1 MHEVTLVHALQARRD
16 LAGELQQ
23 QTLLVKRL
31 SSDLVAS
38 QIRFQV
44 SLKHTK
50 KLKLQQGNTI
60 LCNVFLPL
68 SVDC

>member
-1 MHEVTLVHALQARRD
+1 MHALQTRRD

-44 SLKHTK
+44 SLKHK
-50 KLKLQQGNTI
+50 NYSNGLHLMNFI
-60 LCNVFLPL
+60 LPL
-68 SVDC
+68 SWIGKNFQ